1 MPRKAAMICRVW
13 DKNRQ
18 IQQVCLLLISS
29 QIEMEEKLTVNT
41 IGQSTYA
48 SGLQQKQQ
56 NMNNM
61 FAALKSGDMAAAQKA
76 YASSGMPPMAVN
88 NTSPLGRLYQAL
100 RHEDLAGAQKA
111 ALDMQGKNGKVAN
124 AAVNPTSNNSS
135 SQTPAQKTAAALAQ
149 AGLKAQQSS
158 ILAMLGQ
165 GTNVN
170 TWG

>member
-1 MPRKAAMICRVW
+1 M
-13 DKNRQ
+13 
-18 IQQVCLLLISS
+18 
-29 QIEMEEKLTVNT
+29 TVNT

-61 FAALKSGDMAAAQKA
+61 FAALKSGDMASAQKA
-76 YASSGMPPMAVN
+76 YASSGMPPMAAN

-111 ALDMQGKNGKVAN
+111 ALDMQGKHGKTA
-124 AAVNPTSNNSS
+124 SS
-135 SQTPAQKTAAALAQ
+135 SANSTQNSANTPSTPAQKTAAALAH
-149 AGLKAQQSS
+149 ASLKAQQSS
-158 ILAMLGQ
+158 LLAMLGR
-165 GTNVN
+165 GTNIN

>member
-1 MPRKAAMICRVW
+1 M
-13 DKNRQ
+13 
-18 IQQVCLLLISS
+18 
-29 QIEMEEKLTVNT
+29 TVNT

-61 FAALKSGDMAAAQKA
+61 FAALKSGDMATAQKA
-76 YASSGMPPMAVN
+76 YASSGMPPMAAN

-111 ALDMQGKNGKVAN
+111 ALDMQGKNGKSATPP
-124 AAVNPTSNNSS
+124 VNQAPSSSS
-135 SQTPAQKTAAALAQ
+135 SQTTPVQKTAAALAQ
-149 AGLKAQQSS
+149 ASIKAQQSC

>member
-1 MPRKAAMICRVW
+1 MAAHHS
-13 DKNRQ
+13 KNGK
-18 IQQVCLLLISS
+18 VYLLLISY
-29 QIEMEEKLTVNT
+29 QPEMEKKMTVNT

-76 YASSGMPPMAVN
+76 YASSGMPPMAAN

-100 RHEDLAGAQKA
+100 RHEDLASAQKA
-111 ALDMQGKNGKVAN
+111 ALDMQGKNGKNAN
-124 AAVNPTSNNSS
+124 NPVNPTSNSA
-135 SQTPAQKTAAALAQ
+135 SQPTTLAQKAAAALTQ
-149 AGLKAQQSS
+149 ASLKTQQSS
-158 ILAMLGQ
+158 VLAMLGR

>member
-1 MPRKAAMICRVW
+1 M
-13 DKNRQ
+13 
-18 IQQVCLLLISS
+18 
-29 QIEMEEKLTVNT
+29 TVNS

-76 YASSGMPPMAVN
+76 YAASGMPPMAAN

-100 RHEDLAGAQKA
+100 HHEDLAGAQKA
-111 ALDMQGKNGKVAN
+111 ALDMQGKNGKSTSTPTQA
-124 AAVNPTSNNSS
+124 TSNSAS
-135 SQTPAQKTAAALAQ
+135 TATTPAQKTAAALAQ
-149 AGLKAQQSS
+149 ASVKAQQSS
-158 ILAMLGQ
+158 LMAMLGQ
-165 GTNVN
+165 GNNVN